1 MAPLRI
7 AVVGAGRIAAKHLE
21 VLRELPAVSVAAICS
36 RTRTKAEKLAQQF
49 GVRTVADD
57 MGLLVRETRPDAL
70 LILVSAAS
78 VYPVALEALEFGLPL
93 FIEKPAGL
101 DPEETG
107 RLAERARARGVP
119 NMVGYNRRFY
129 SVFHRGID
137 LLRKS
142 GRLLGVAVEG
152 HERIDRI
159 RAAGSHPERVLQ
171 AWLYANATHT
181 IDLLRFFGGEVRDLR
196 GFARRQREPLV
207 DGIAAA
213 LEFENGALG
222 QYGAHWLSPAGWRA
236 SLYGEGLSVEF
247 APLESGRWTDADG
260 KHGSLVPSPEDARF
274 KPGFFGQMQ
283 AFCALAHGGT
293 LAWPATDLEGAHATM
308 RLAEALAR
316 GAAERASP

>member
-1 MAPLRI
+1 MAPLQL
-7 AVVGAGRIAAKHLE
+7 AVVGAGRIATRHLE
-21 VLRELPAVSVAAICS
+21 VLREMPAVSVAAICS
-36 RTRTKAEKLAQQF
+36 RTRTKAEKLAQEF
-49 GVRTVADD
+49 GIRTVADD
-57 MGLLVRETRPDAL
+57 MGSLVRQARPDAL

-78 VYPVALEALEFGLPL
+78 AYPVALEALELGLPL

-107 RLAERARARGVP
+107 RLAEHARARGVP

-129 SVFHRGID
+129 TVFHHGIER
-137 LLRKS
+137 LRQS

-159 RAAGSHPERVLQ
+159 RATGRHPERVLQ

-213 LEFENGALG
+213 LEFEDGALG
-222 QYGAHWLSPAGWRA
+222 QYGAHWLSAASWRA
-236 SLYGEGLSVEF
+236 SLYGEGISVEF
-247 APLESGRWTDADG
+247 APLESGRWTDANG
-260 KHGSLVPSPEDARF
+260 GQGILEPSVEDARF

-283 AFCALAHGGT
+283 AFCALARGGA
-293 LAWPATDLEGAHATM
+293 LAWPATDLQGAHATM

-316 GAAERASP
+316 GAAGRSAP